1 MGGIH
6 GCILLLNELL
16 HSSHHYATLT
26 LNNQPLDLVDTFKYL
41 GVTLSRDMSWSHH
54 INSVCAKAR
63 QILGLIYRRFYHH
76 SDSATILTLYVSLVR
91 PYLEYASPVWSP
103 YTIGDIAQLE
113 RVQKFALRMAAHDWS
128 ANYQDLLDKFEIP
141 SLERRR
147 LDLSVSHLY
156 KIVNNLCYFP
166 SGLIQF
172 RPHHVYNTCSSHS
185 PILLQPFAHTTY
197 YLKSFIPNT
206 ISL

>member
-1 MGGIH
+1 MGPQHAAAKITGTSF
-6 GCILLLNELL
+6 LTVL
-16 HSSHHYATLT
+16 HSTLCYYPHPFA
-26 LNNQPLDLVDTFKYL
+26 L
-41 GVTLSRDMSWSHH
+41 
-54 INSVCAKAR
+54 
-63 QILGLIYRRFYHH
+63 

-172 RPHHVYNTCSSHS
+172 RPHHVYNTRSSHF
-185 PILLQPFAHTTY
+185 PILLQPFAHTNY

-206 ISL
+206 ISLWNSLPANITNSSSLSNFKSKLINLTL